1 MVTSGQPAMTKRPMI
16 NEALRMLRLY
26 CGFSQTEMAKR
37 LSVTQS
43 MVSDIEGARKSVTM
57 DLLEAY
63 SEAVGIKMSKLL
75 MFAEEIEGQPP
86 ARRGQLI
93 VADKV
98 LKILDMLKPADRDA
112 A

>member
-1 MVTSGQPAMTKRPMI
+1 MTKRLMI
-16 NEALRMLRLY
+16 NEALKLLRLY
-26 CGFSQTEMAKR
+26 CGDTQAEMAKR

-43 MVSDIEGARKSVTM
+43 MVSDVEGGRKAVTM

-63 SEAVGIKMSKLL
+63 SEAVGVRMSQLL
-75 MFAEEIEGQPP
+75 FFAEEVEGQPI
-86 ARRGQLI
+86 AGRGQLI

-98 LKILDMLKPADRDA
+98 LKLLEKLKPAEREA

>member
-1 MVTSGQPAMTKRPMI
+1 MI
-16 NEALRMLRLY
+16 NEALKLLRLY
-26 CGFSQTEMAKR
+26 CGYTQSEMAKR

-43 MVSDIEGARKSVTM
+43 MVSDVEGGRKTVTM

-63 SEAVGIKMSKLL
+63 SDAVNVRMSQLL
-75 MFAEEIEGQPP
+75 FFAEEVEGQPV
-86 ARRGQLI
+86 AGRGQLI

-98 LKILDMLKPADRDA
+98 LKLLEKLKPVDREA

>member
-1 MVTSGQPAMTKRPMI
+1 
-16 NEALRMLRLY
+16 
-26 CGFSQTEMAKR
+26 
-37 LSVTQS
+37 
-43 MVSDIEGARKSVTM
+43 M

-63 SEAVGIKMSKLL
+63 SQAVGVRMSQLL
-75 MFAEEIEGQPP
+75 FFAEEIEGQPI

-98 LKILDMLKPADRDA
+98 IRLLEKLKPADREA